1 MVNQPNVTRAATA
14 AAKKSKS
21 SLSGRDATEVH
32 RLLVPLPVVSEEGT
46 AGEWSEV
53 PSDLSSLTQDD
64 WEPEPNN
71 YKDTVL
77 GDVPVEI
84 REDPLVF
91 DDEEDNTSGKDKQ
104 DAAEPDFI
112 EFMKAVPDVGKTPID
127 PISVLLEQALAAQ
140 VSGNTVMANVFL
152 KAIRELDP
160 KKQQNTQQRLERTQP
175 ISYEKQGKQDDT
187 GTGLLRV
194 SASVVEIRDSTHHR
208 LPLLPDLVKNPENSQ
223 GGKSKQLTS
232 PSDPLDCPPEKLH
245 PRLTTHSKPSSHT
258 FDHSNQTHQTT
269 TRTHEPNK
277 QDRHTPA
284 PSSLKPDHAA
294 RKTKSNKPL
303 IDKSNQKRVA
313 PISSDGSDSEHSETE
328 PERSASRN
336 RKKKARTQ
344 HDRPNP
350 ATASLHL
357 NRELA
362 SIESSTA
369 TTTNDQSNG
378 TNPNGFKDVQRKK
391 RILSDCVSEVDADQA
406 MRIKKGRSEKL
417 SDLNRIRDPRR
428 TPEVEDLM
436 RVDKD
441 EEEQVE
447 EKEDEDEAE
456 GGNAEK
462 QSDQELY
469 IIADDGRR
477 KKLVKIRLGSPE
489 SADSQEENN
498 VEQRWVTHKE
508 FRRLKE
514 DHQLLMDNDQWD
526 SESTISSSDSFD
538 SDSNRLSTPSKQTA
552 ERGPIWSIE
561 GKPRPNPILPA
572 TELPLRV
579 RPVSRPR
586 NSLGRMRL
594 SLPPDP
600 ASPSQLPRSRLIS
613 PLRPSVS

>member
-1 MVNQPNVTRAATA
+1 MTPVLDYYESAPAWLKSAIALTIVYLSYRIWSRILRTRREVQAASWILSQRRRAGIPDSDKRPFKIAKA
-14 AAKKSKS
+14 AVE
-21 SLSGRDATEVH
+21 ATRTH
-32 RLLVPLPVVSEEGT
+32 STTTQTPSTSPLPAPPPQQT
-46 AGEWSEV
+46 T
-53 PSDLSSLTQDD
+53 L
-64 WEPEPNN
+64 
-71 YKDTVL
+71 
-77 GDVPVEI
+77 
-84 REDPLVF
+84 
-91 DDEEDNTSGKDKQ
+91 
-104 DAAEPDFI
+104 
-112 EFMKAVPDVGKTPID
+112 
-127 PISVLLEQALAAQ
+127 Q
-140 VSGNTVMANVFL
+140 V
-152 KAIRELDP
+152 
-160 KKQQNTQQRLERTQP
+160 
-175 ISYEKQGKQDDT
+175 
-187 GTGLLRV
+187 
-194 SASVVEIRDSTHHR
+194 
-208 LPLLPDLVKNPENSQ
+208 
-223 GGKSKQLTS
+223 KSKQLTS